1 MSKLTTKATLVFL
14 LFISFASTTGL
25 YAQTAS
31 TDTAFKPGGKLWG
44 LAFAD
49 YFYKSHADSLGRG
62 SYQYSKIAKNTNA
75 FQYRRIYLGYNYDI
89 SPSFSVEL
97 LLAAENDVTSSSTT
111 GVSVGGAGDVL
122 QDNSFAPYIK
132 LANLRWKNIWKGT
145 DLVVGQQSTPLASQ
159 ISEPAWGYRN
169 IEKTIGDFNKSNT
182 YDLGVSLQGKFDPA
196 TNNFGYDLMIG
207 NGTKATPETDNYK
220 WLYGD
225 IWGKFI
231 NKKLWIDL
239 YVDYN
244 KIGYTGSGIAYPH
257 SRNMIKGTV
266 AYVSTPFT
274 IGVEA
279 FINNDKNDVQG
290 VSVSGTTKDTT
301 TLDATGQ
308 GISAYARGQ
317 IIKDKLG
324 FFVRYDNFNPDSKYD
339 NTTYTTYLK
348 PSGNVYD
355 PNTKTEFFTAGFDIT
370 PTKNVHFEP
379 NVWYARYAGQQAN
392 LVGAAVHDHDLVWR
406 MTFYFVFGK

>member
-1 MSKLTTKATLVFL
+1 MKRLITTTFFL
-14 LFISFASTTGL
+14 LSIASLLTANSL
-25 YAQTAS
+25 QAQTSAK
-31 TDTAFKPGGKLWG
+31 DTTFKPSGKLWG

-49 YFYKSHADSLGRG
+49 YFYKSHSDSLNRG

-89 SPSFSVEL
+89 SPNFSVEF

-111 GVSVGGAGDVL
+111 GVSTGGAGDVL
-122 QDNSFAPYIK
+122 QDNNFSPYIK

-145 DLVVGQQSTPLASQ
+145 DLVVGQQGTPLAS

-169 IEKTIGDFNKSNT
+169 IEKTIADFNKSNT
-182 YDLGVSLQGKFDPA
+182 YDLGASLQGKFDPG
-196 TNNFGYDLMIG
+196 TDNFGYDAMIG
-207 NGTKATPETDNYK
+207 NGTKATPETDSYK

-225 IWGKFI
+225 IWGKFL
-231 NKKLWIDL
+231 NKRLWIQL
-239 YVDYN
+239 YADYN

-257 SRNMIKGTV
+257 SRNMLKATV
-266 AYVSTPFT
+266 NYVTTPFT
-274 IGVEA
+274 IGVEG

-290 VSVSGTTKDTT
+290 VSTNGTTKDTT
-301 TLDATGQ
+301 TLDATGK
-308 GISAYARGQ
+308 GISVYAHAQ
-317 IIKDKLG
+317 LVKNKLSV
-324 FFVRYDNFNPDSKYD
+324 FARYDNFNPDSKYN

-355 PNTKTEFFTAGFDIT
+355 PNTKTQFITAGLDFT